1 MIMHASEGREPTSTG
16 NNYRIN
22 PGAANPIEHFP
33 RRKRLRRKSWLR
45 ILGPVSGLALLG
57 TLALIAVGSARGW

>member
-16 NNYRIN
+16 NNYRIH

-33 RRKRLRRKSWLR
+33 ARKRPRRKSWLR
-45 ILGPVSGLALLG
+45 ILGPVFAVALLG
-57 TLALIAVGSARGW
+57 TLALIALGSARGW

>member
-16 NNYRIN
+16 NVYRIH

-33 RRKRLRRKSWLR
+33 RHKRLRRKSWLR
-45 ILGPVSGLALLG
+45 ILGPVVGLALLG
-57 TLALIAVGSARGW
+57 TLIIIGATS